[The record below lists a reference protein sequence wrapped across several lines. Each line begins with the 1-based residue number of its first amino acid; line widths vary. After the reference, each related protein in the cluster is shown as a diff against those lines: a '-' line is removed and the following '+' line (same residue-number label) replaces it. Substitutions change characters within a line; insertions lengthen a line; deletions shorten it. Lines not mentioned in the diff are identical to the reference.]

1 MERPKS
7 LTIKDFLIR
16 KMSVR
21 MLIPEFTLDAI
32 VSHQFQSATQAMT
45 STKSVEISGF
55 GKFIFNDKK
64 AVKKMEKLL
73 SQKALFEK
81 LMNDDSLSEQ
91 RRNNARLK
99 YESVTLNISVLKP
112 KIDTNNEIKSDLR
125 GMEEQASSTSS
136 IERIDTNNISGE
148 NIDM

>member
-21 MLIPEFTLDAI
+21 MLIRVFTLDAI
-32 VSHQFQSATQAMT
+32 VSHQFQSANQAMT

-55 GKFIFNDKK
+55 GKFVFNDKK

-73 SQKALFEK
+73 SQKALFER

-112 KIDTNNEIKSDLR
+112 KITNNEIKSDIR
-125 GMEEQASSTSS
+125 GMEEQASSTR
-136 IERIDTNNISGE
+136 IPERIDTKDISRE

>member
-32 VSHQFQSATQAMT
+32 VSHQFQSANQAMLN
-45 STKSVEISGF
+45 TKSVEISGF
-55 GKFIFNDKK
+55 GKFVFNDKK

-73 SQKALFEK
+73 SQKALFER

-112 KIDTNNEIKSDLR
+112 KIINNEIKSDLR

-136 IERIDTNNISGE
+136 TERIDTNNISGE